1 MKAANIAYSLIIAI
15 GIGFILV
22 IGKTILLPLVLA
34 LIIWFLIKALRDFVA
49 GLSIGKKQL
58 PAWIRTTLVFILI
71 FGILGFVGKLLS
83 SNIVKMIEVLP
94 GYEHNITKL
103 ADSVNQQFNID
114 ISAILKDYAGGVE
127 ITDLL
132 RSILNSL
139 SDLLGNAFL
148 VIIYVVFLL
157 IEEKSFPKKIGA
169 IFTLPENHLKVS
181 DLLNKLNK
189 SINNYI
195 LIKTM
200 VSLITGTLSFIALTI
215 LGIDFAFFW
224 AFIIFLLNYI
234 PTIGSLIATL
244 FPAMAAILQ
253 MGELTPFLWVL
264 LSVGSIQVIMGN
276 VVEPKLMGSNL
287 NISVLVVVLAL
298 IFWGSIW
305 GIIGMILCIPITVIM
320 IKVFSLFD
328 KTRSIA
334 ILLSGNGE
342 ID

>member
-1 MKAANIAYSLIIAI
+1 
-15 GIGFILV
+15 
-22 IGKTILLPLVLA
+22 
-34 LIIWFLIKALRDFVA
+34 
-49 GLSIGKKQL
+49 
-58 PAWIRTTLVFILI
+58 
-71 FGILGFVGKLLS
+71 
-83 SNIVKMIEVLP
+83 
-94 GYEHNITKL
+94 
-103 ADSVNQQFNID
+103 
-114 ISAILKDYAGGVE
+114 
-127 ITDLL
+127 
-132 RSILNSL
+132 
-139 SDLLGNAFL
+139 
-148 VIIYVVFLL
+148 
-157 IEEKSFPKKIGA
+157 
-169 IFTLPENHLKVS
+169 
-181 DLLNKLNK
+181 
-189 SINNYI
+189 
-195 LIKTM
+195 M